1 MSFITEHLGSCSGL
15 LPRAPSSLFPPTR
28 LLSLPRPLL
37 SALASSVLNCSCPQG
52 LSRRGQAD
60 RSHTVASGAGI
71 AILTRT
77 FQARTPPLRWGG
89 EETHSR
95 AHNWLVAELGL
106 DPTQVHGMFCWVLL
120 QLCLLSVALGCQQE
134 VHGSCNLSDR
144 VGDSVLEAS
153 LPGG

>member
-1 MSFITEHLGSCSGL
+1 MRPRGSRVYNKLPFAPWLAGAVETLGGGQCHLFITEHLGSCSGL

-28 LLSLPRPLL
+28 LLSLPGPLL

-52 LSRRGQAD
+52 FSRRGQAD

-71 AILTRT
+71 TILTRT

-95 AHNWLVAELGL
+95 AHSWLVAELGL
-106 DPTQVHGMFCWVLL
+106 DPTQVHGMFC
-120 QLCLLSVALGCQQE
+120 
-134 VHGSCNLSDR
+134 
-144 VGDSVLEAS
+144 
-153 LPGG
+153 